1 MQIKSGYQLSL
12 NVQRTPTTCEP
23 AKSLV
28 GVAKYIFILLAYIR
42 IDFEGFLLLLNGF
55 ASQKKKCGPIVVD
68 DNLDK
73 MTSQCDKRDFT
84 LDSILL

>member
-1 MQIKSGYQLSL
+1 VSL
-12 NVQRTPTTCEP
+12 Q
-23 AKSLV
+23 KSLV

-55 ASQKKKCGPIVVD
+55 CFTKEKMWASIVVD

-73 MTSQCDKRDFT
+73 MTSQCDKRE
-84 LDSILL
+84 ILL